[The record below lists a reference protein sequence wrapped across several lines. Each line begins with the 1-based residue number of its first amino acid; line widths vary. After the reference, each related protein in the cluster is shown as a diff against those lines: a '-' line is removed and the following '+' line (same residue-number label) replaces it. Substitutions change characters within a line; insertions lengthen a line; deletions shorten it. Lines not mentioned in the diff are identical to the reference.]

1 MSEEKTKFEDIR
13 NTSEQNIQTRI
24 NLKKEKEIIED
35 LIFSNMIQFINKKE
49 KFILGPEKT
58 KIANFISQNYFEV
71 YLFLDSLLKNNN
83 LEGID

>member
-13 NTSEQNIQTRI
+13 NTLEQNMQTRI

-35 LIFSNMIQFINKKE
+35 LIFSNMIQIINQKE

-58 KIANFISQNYFEV
+58 KIAGFISQNYFEV

-83 LEGID
+83 LEGVD